1 MHVLNLAWPIIL
13 SNISTP
19 LLGLV
24 DTAVIGNLGDAALL
38 GGIALGGV
46 IFSFLFWG
54 FDFLR
59 MGTTALTAQAA
70 GADDHREATAVF
82 LRAASIG
89 AAIGLLFVVLSA
101 PLGSLVMN
109 LLGGSLEAETAARDY
124 FDVRIFGAPF
134 SLITLAIMGYL
145 LGLQETKLVLYL
157 NLLLNG
163 MNIVLDIVF
172 VVGFDWGVRGVAL
185 ATVIAEISVFTVGL
199 VLIARR
205 SSKHLVQWKAST
217 LFPGDKMR
225 RMFVVNRDIMIRTLC
240 LIFAFAWFTDQ
251 GAGQGDVILA
261 ANAILMQF
269 VTFAAFFLDGF
280 ALASETLIGTAI
292 GAGDKRE
299 INLSI
304 RYVFELGSV
313 TALFTSMVFYLVGPP
328 VIDLLTNVQEVRD
341 ASNVYLI
348 WAIAAPVISVA
359 CYLLDGIF
367 IGATK
372 TVEMRN
378 AMILS
383 LLLYMAVWY
392 VAVPIYSNH
401 GLWLALHAYFVARAL
416 TLLYYLPRIIVD
428 QSPGTHR

>member
-1 MHVLNLAWPIIL
+1 M
-13 SNISTP
+13 
-19 LLGLV
+19 
-24 DTAVIGNLGDAALL
+24 IGNLGDAALL

-54 FDFLR
+54 FGFLR
-59 MGTTALTAQAA
+59 MGTTALTAQAI
-70 GADDHREATAVF
+70 GADESREATAVF

-89 AAIGLLFVVLSA
+89 GTIGLIFILASW
-101 PLGSLVMN
+101 PLGNLTMN
-109 LLGGSLEAETAARDY
+109 LLGGSMEAEAAARDY
-124 FDVRIFGAPF
+124 FDVRIYGAPS

-157 NLLLNG
+157 NLMLNG
-163 MNIVLDIVF
+163 INIVLDVLF
-172 VVGFDWGVRGVAL
+172 VVVFDWGVHGVAL
-185 ATVIAEISVFTVGL
+185 ATVAAEVSVFVVGSAVIINRNRQNL
-199 VLIARR
+199 KGWHTGALFEA
-205 SSKHLVQWKAST
+205 SKMK
-217 LFPGDKMR
+217 

-251 GAGQGDVILA
+251 GAAQGDVILA

-292 GAGDKRE
+292 GAGDKSE
-299 INLSI
+299 INLAV

-313 TALFTSMVFYLVGPP
+313 TALLTSIAFWLLGAP
-328 VIDLLTNVQEVRD
+328 VIDLLTNVLEVRE
-341 ASNVYLI
+341 AARVFLI

-378 AMILS
+378 AMVAS
-383 LLLYMAVWY
+383 LLIYLLVWSL
-392 VAVPIYSNH
+392 AVPLYENH
-401 GLWLALHAYFVARAL
+401 GLWLALHAYFIARAV
-416 TLLYYLPRIIVD
+416 TLLYYLPRIR
-428 QSPGTHR
+428 QS